1 MPKVSSID
9 FSILKS
15 IRESVS
21 VRLPDGEVVNLP
33 LISLRDA
40 GIATTFL
47 QRNDTI
53 AVQYSTI
60 QARLQHK
67 AELLSE
73 TKDNED
79 VTVDNGFDAIDAT
92 MDMIKHMYKR
102 AEELARENHA
112 LCDEIH
118 EFIAPYLK
126 GTKILEQLKE
136 CEDIY
141 TIEVL
146 KLMLYGEEALN
157 NEQDEAVEDRN
168 PTVTPSQ
175 KTLT

>member
-1 MPKVSSID
+1 MPKVSGID

-73 TKDNED
+73 TKDNEG
-79 VTVDNGFDAIDAT
+79 VTGDNGFDAIDAT
-92 MDMIKHMYKR
+92 MDLIKRMYKR
-102 AEELARENHA
+102 AEELARENHE

-118 EFIAPYLK
+118 KFIAPYLE

-136 CEDIY
+136 AIISIHKVWRREFAVPLCMFLESS
-141 TIEVL
+141 L
-146 KLMLYGEEALN
+146 KFEITHRITTSIIR
-157 NEQDEAVEDRN
+157 Q
-168 PTVTPSQ
+168 
-175 KTLT
+175 